1 MSSRSQD
8 VYRSM
13 ATKEIAR
20 DRRSILKKLTRL
32 KNKSRRKSNDNDD
45 DEEEYSTAYRDQEY
59 ASEEYQ
65 DPTEG
70 FDSLDQTLRRSFHS
84 HQSDEKNSNDKFI
97 LSKDNYDFPKTEPSK
112 KRWIS
117 LGYICTTLAIIITF
131 VFFLEATKMAPYAT
145 FETIDSKKKKPGS
158 NSNKGILSKA
168 FPSIET
174 DDRALDYS
182 ERIKTLRSIL
192 GPDISPLDK
201 LLNPGTA
208 QYKALHWLADKDERQ
223 LGVPKT
229 GIESQKLIQRY
240 VLAVIFYSNHGKEWS
255 QHLNFLTGK
264 DECDWNDVDEEGFFS
279 GAGAC
284 NDNGHVTTLAL
295 WNNNLHGT
303 IPNEIGHLMDLKV
316 FSVSNNHL
324 YGELPPAMYS
334 MPRLGEYA
342 SHSFTLLCFYKR
354 IKILNQFH

>member
-1 MSSRSQD
+1 MSSQSLD

-13 ATKEIAR
+13 STKEIAR
-20 DRRSILKKLTRL
+20 DRRSILQKLTRL
-32 KNKSRRKSNDNDD
+32 KNKTRRKSNDNDD
-45 DEEEYSTAYRDQEY
+45 EDEEYSTAYRDQEFP
-59 ASEEYQ
+59 SDEYQ
-65 DPTEG
+65 DPNEG
-70 FDSLDQTLRRSFHS
+70 SDSLDQTLRRSSRS
-84 HQSDEKNSNDKFI
+84 HQSDQKISNEKFT
-97 LSKDNYDFPKTEPSK
+97 LSKDNYDFPTSEPTN

-117 LGYICTTLAIIITF
+117 VGYICTTLAIIITF
-131 VFFLEATKMAPYAT
+131 VFFLEATKMAPYAVSGT
-145 FETIDSKKKKPGS
+145 TDLKQKKTGS
-158 NSNKGILSKA
+158 NSNTGTFSRA
-168 FPSIET
+168 SPSLET
-174 DDRALDYS
+174 DDKALDYS
-182 ERIKTLRSIL
+182 DRVITLRSIL

-201 LLNPGTA
+201 LTNPGTA
-208 QYKALHWLADKDERQ
+208 QYKALHWLADKDERH
-223 LGVPKT
+223 LGVPKS

-240 VLAVIFYSNHGKEWS
+240 VLAVIFYSNHGKGWS

-324 YGELPPAMYS
+324 YGELPPSMYS
-334 MPRLGEYA
+334 MPRLGE
-342 SHSFTLLCFYKR
+342 
-354 IKILNQFH
+354 